1 LTDTLALWIWL
12 AGVAAAGGIA
22 YLVSTRKTRRAD
34 RGHMLSGHF
43 GDEKRKLDH

>member
-22 YLVSTRKTRRAD
+22 FLVSARKMRLYRSD
-34 RGHMLSGHF
+34 MLVARF
-43 GDEKRKLDH
+43 KDEKRKLDH